1 MISYAQNREDVVL
14 ARVLPRPVG
23 FYVDV
28 GAADPLIA
36 SVTKYFY
43 DLGWHGINLE
53 PRPAALAKLQLERP
67 RDVNLGVAA
76 GSGSGT
82 SSFFLVE
89 EDPDLSTI
97 DELDRDLL
105 TDKGYSTSI
114 HSVDVRTL
122 DDILSEHGVADIDF
136 IKIDVEGSEAAV
148 LEGLDLNKWR
158 PRVVVIEAVEPYSY
172 VRTDHL
178 WRHLLEQAGYVE
190 GCFDGI
196 NLFFAQADD
205 SSVLDKLVPASPI
218 DVFKTA
224 HVADMERYIRE
235 LESALGH
242 DGTESDVRQVPSAGR
257 RRRSKGDARSDLR
270 LAILATPCTGAPWL
284 ARALG
289 GAIEAPALSLDHPAD
304 VPWASLP
311 SRVVLEVPSNRTQLL
326 RQRLGELNFVVVS
339 ISRHPAE
346 TLLSIADLC
355 GVGSSDASRSWQ
367 GRPLGVAEGP
377 GPGLDE
383 DRFLEWATS
392 GAAHRL
398 LRISPSWWVIPSTVQ
413 VRFEALVHGDGEVCS
428 TILDECGWQ
437 GPRLPM
443 SAPLSEL
450 EMDLNRH
457 QQGSLAERLRSGDG
471 SQRIYEALR
480 DVFDTLDYGAQNSAA
495 R

>member
-14 ARVLPRPVG
+14 ARVLPRPDG

-43 DLGWHGINLE
+43 DLGWNGINLE

-76 GSGSGT
+76 GSGNGT

-105 TDKGYSTSI
+105 SDKGYSTSI

-122 DDILSEHGVADIDF
+122 DDILSEYGVGDIDF

-148 LEGLDLNKWR
+148 LEGLDLSKWR

-178 WRHLLEQAGYVE
+178 WRHLLEQAGYQE

-196 NLFFAQADD
+196 NLFFARADD
-205 SSVLDKLVPASPI
+205 AAVLDKLVPASPI
-218 DVFKTA
+218 DDFQTA
-224 HVADMERYIRE
+224 HVVEMERYIRE
-235 LESALGH
+235 LEFALGY
-242 DGTESDVRQVPSAGR
+242 DRDESDARQVPSAGR
-257 RRRSKGDARSDLR
+257 RRRSRGDTRSDLR

-289 GAIEAPALSLDHPAD
+289 GAIEAPALALDHPGD
-304 VPWASLP
+304 VPWDSLP
-311 SRVVLEVPSNRTQLL
+311 HRVVLEVPAARTRLL
-326 RQRLGELNFVVVS
+326 QERLAELNFVVVS

-346 TLLSIADLC
+346 TLLSIADLA
-355 GVGSSDASRSWQ
+355 GVGILDASPSSL
-367 GRPLGVAEGP
+367 GGEPLDVAEGA

-398 LRISPSWWVIPSTVQ
+398 LRITPSWWVIPSTVQ
-413 VRFEALVHGDGEVCS
+413 VRFEALVRDDGEVCS

-437 GPRLPM
+437 GPRLPT
-443 SAPLSEL
+443 ALPLNEL

-457 QQGSLAERLRSGDG
+457 QPGSLADRLRSGDG

-480 DVFDTLDYGAQNSAA
+480 DVFDTLDYGAQPA